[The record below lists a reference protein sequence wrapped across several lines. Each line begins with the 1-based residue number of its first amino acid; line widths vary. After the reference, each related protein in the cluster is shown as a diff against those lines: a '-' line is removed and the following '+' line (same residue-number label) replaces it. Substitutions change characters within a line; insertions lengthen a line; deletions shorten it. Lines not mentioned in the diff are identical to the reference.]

1 MPRTLKLLLIENV
14 DNTGIVG
21 DVVTVR
27 KGFARNF
34 LLPRNL
40 ATQPSEERVKEL
52 AGKRAEAQK
61 QLAELRKH
69 REALTAKLAG
79 FELTMIRSCNDQG
92 ILYGAVVQQDICDEL
107 AKAGF
112 AGIKQREVRLGQ
124 VIKRVDHYDVH
135 VKFDTDLDAV
145 IKLHVNADRKLDLEK
160 RGDEPAAPAADAVAK
175 PEGEASDAKGEAPKA
190 DGKPAGDKKPE
201 RKAGERP
208 HGDKPRS
215 DRPEGGFGGFGG
227 GERRERPERPR
238 RGDVIAKFDAASLEV
253 TKGWGKAPAAGAAAT
268 APATGGDTAKPPK
281 GEKGDKPAK
290 ADKAPKAEKADKSE
304 GKAKKGK

>member
-40 ATQPSEERVKEL
+40 ATVPSDEKVKEL
-52 AGKRAEAQK
+52 GAKRIEAQK

-69 REALTAKLAG
+69 REALVAKLTG
-79 FELTMIRSCNDQG
+79 FSLTMIRSCNDQG

-112 AGIKQREVRLGQ
+112 VGIKQREVRLGQ

-145 IKLHVNADRKLDLEK
+145 VKLHIQPDRKLDLEK
-160 RGDEPAAPAADAVAK
+160 LDQDDRAAKAAAEAAAPA
-175 PEGEASDAKGEAPKA
+175 EGGEAAAKEAAGKAEGAAPKA
-190 DGKPAGDKKPE
+190 ADKPRADRKPHGKPGEGGGADRG
-201 RKAGERP
+201 GERP
-208 HGDKPRS
+208 APGARR
-215 DRPEGGFGGFGG
+215 DRED
-227 GERRERPERPR
+227 RPR

-253 TKGWGKAPAAGAAAT
+253 AKGWGKAAATPAAPGAAPT
-268 APATGGDTAKPPK
+268 AGGDSAKPAK
-281 GEKGDKPAK
+281 GEKAEKGA
-290 ADKAPKAEKADKSE
+290 KAEKGE
-304 GKAKKGK
+304 GKSKKGK